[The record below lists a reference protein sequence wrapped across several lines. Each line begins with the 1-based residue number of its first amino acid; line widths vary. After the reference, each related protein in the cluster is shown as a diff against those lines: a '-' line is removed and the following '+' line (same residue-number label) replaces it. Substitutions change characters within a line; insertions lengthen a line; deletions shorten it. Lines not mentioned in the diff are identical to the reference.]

1 MPFLNNM
8 DTHLRTG
15 EIGEGIA
22 CDYLQARGYKI
33 IEVNFKRR
41 YGEIDIV
48 TKLKNIFVFVEVKT
62 SASNVMPEWQ
72 ITPHKLKKFKRII
85 EGYSLENKLYGIEV
99 RADAIFINFDSKTG
113 DHTLEHVEGI
123 EF

>member
-1 MPFLNNM
+1 MN
-8 DTHLRTG
+8 THLRTG

-22 CDYLQARGYKI
+22 CDYLKSNGYTI
-33 IEVNFKRR
+33 IELNFKRR

-48 TKLKNIFVFVEVKT
+48 AKFKNMFVFVEVKT

-72 ITPHKLKKFKRII
+72 ITQHKLKKFKRII
-85 EGYSLENKLYGIEV
+85 EGYVLEKGLHGIEIC
-99 RADAIFINFDSKTG
+99 ADAIFINFNPKTSE
-113 DHTLEHVEGI
+113 HTLEHVRGI